1 MRVLGGIITIVE
13 GILLTIVFGKSM
25 NDGITR
31 DMDSVVAWIVFL
43 GIILVVTGI
52 IGLVSRKKITAVC
65 WFIVGGILL
74 VLPGA
79 ASNQLYVIQIP
90 FLISVMSIL
99 AGILFLVSLSN
110 EKRRDEIRW
119 KAPTEVETQQNT
131 AEYFKRISKGE

>member
-13 GILLTIVFGKSM
+13 GILLAIVFGKSM

-52 IGLVSRKKITAVC
+52 IGLVSRKKIIAVY
-65 WFIVGGILL
+65 WFIIGGILL

-90 FLISVMSIL
+90 FFISVMSIL

-110 EKRRDEIRW
+110 ETRRDEIRL
-119 KAPTEVETQQNT
+119 KKSTEEETKQST
-131 AEYFKRISKGE
+131 AEYFKRITKGE

>member
-52 IGLVSRKKITAVC
+52 IGLMSRKKIIAV
-65 WFIVGGILL
+65 
-74 VLPGA
+74 
-79 ASNQLYVIQIP
+79 
-90 FLISVMSIL
+90 
-99 AGILFLVSLSN
+99 AGL
-110 EKRRDEIRW
+110 
-119 KAPTEVETQQNT
+119 
-131 AEYFKRISKGE
+131 

>member
-52 IGLVSRKKITAVC
+52 IGLV
-65 WFIVGGILL
+65 
-74 VLPGA
+74 
-79 ASNQLYVIQIP
+79 
-90 FLISVMSIL
+90 
-99 AGILFLVSLSN
+99 
-110 EKRRDEIRW
+110 
-119 KAPTEVETQQNT
+119 
-131 AEYFKRISKGE
+131 

>member
-52 IGLVSRKKITAVC
+52 IGLVSRKK
-65 WFIVGGILL
+65 
-74 VLPGA
+74 
-79 ASNQLYVIQIP
+79 
-90 FLISVMSIL
+90 
-99 AGILFLVSLSN
+99 
-110 EKRRDEIRW
+110 
-119 KAPTEVETQQNT
+119 
-131 AEYFKRISKGE
+131 

>member
-52 IGLVSRKKITAVC
+52 IGLMSRKKNNSSVLVYSRWDIVSFARGGFKSVVC
-65 WFIVGGILL
+65 N
-74 VLPGA
+74 
-79 ASNQLYVIQIP
+79 SNS
-90 FLISVMSIL
+90 ISYFS
-99 AGILFLVSLSN
+99 
-110 EKRRDEIRW
+110 D
-119 KAPTEVETQQNT
+119 
-131 AEYFKRISKGE
+131 EYFSGNFVFS

>member
-52 IGLVSRKKITAVC
+52 IGLMSRKK
-65 WFIVGGILL
+65 
-74 VLPGA
+74 
-79 ASNQLYVIQIP
+79 
-90 FLISVMSIL
+90 
-99 AGILFLVSLSN
+99 
-110 EKRRDEIRW
+110 
-119 KAPTEVETQQNT
+119 
-131 AEYFKRISKGE
+131 

>member
-52 IGLVSRKKITAVC
+52 IGLMSRKK
-65 WFIVGGILL
+65 
-74 VLPGA
+74 
-79 ASNQLYVIQIP
+79 
-90 FLISVMSIL
+90 
-99 AGILFLVSLSN
+99 
-110 EKRRDEIRW
+110 K
-119 KAPTEVETQQNT
+119 
-131 AEYFKRISKGE
+131 